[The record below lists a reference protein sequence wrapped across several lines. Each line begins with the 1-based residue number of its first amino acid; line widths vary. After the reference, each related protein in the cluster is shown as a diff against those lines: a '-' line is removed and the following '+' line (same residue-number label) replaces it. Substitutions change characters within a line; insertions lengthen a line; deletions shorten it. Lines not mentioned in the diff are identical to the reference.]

1 MADLCKDLDSLIDIL
16 WLSGTPSLQIPILL
30 RIAGEF
36 NTWVAG
42 FPPSPRATLAILHKL
57 DHCFASLLSGEDMET
72 HEPLP
77 GFEKGLRSGM
87 SRTDMVRCKS
97 VVQYTRVVVVDVMSK
112 EAEAEADD
120 EDQTM
125 AAGDETGDET
135 DSGPAG
141 KVEPGAAFWDEDEER
156 FYMDVGS
163 VYENTLVK
171 LGETLGEGG
180 LEEIKM
186 SAD

>member
-1 MADLCKDLDSLIDIL
+1 MPA
-16 WLSGTPSLQIPILL
+16 SLQIPILL

-42 FPPSPRATLAILHKL
+42 FPPSPRATFAILRKL

-77 GFEKGLRSGM
+77 GFEGGLRGGM

-112 EAEAEADD
+112 EAEADADD
-120 EDQTM
+120 EEDQTM
-125 AAGDETGDET
+125 AAADDETGDET
-135 DSGPAG
+135 DSVPPAG
-141 KVEPGAAFWDEDEER
+141 KVEPSAPPFWDEDEER
-156 FYMDVGS
+156 FYMDVGT

-171 LGETLGEGG
+171 LGETLGEEG
-180 LEEIKM
+180 LEGIEM
-186 SAD
+186 SADC